1 MIQKNK
7 NKNKSKRIFK
17 QKMKWPSLI
26 EEYKKFVTRSNKNFV
41 QMFIMLQS
49 IELDYI
55 NVGKIPSQNFQL
67 YLQKI
72 IVFNL
77 FQL

>member
-1 MIQKNK
+1 
-7 NKNKSKRIFK
+7 
-17 QKMKWPSLI
+17 MKWPSLI